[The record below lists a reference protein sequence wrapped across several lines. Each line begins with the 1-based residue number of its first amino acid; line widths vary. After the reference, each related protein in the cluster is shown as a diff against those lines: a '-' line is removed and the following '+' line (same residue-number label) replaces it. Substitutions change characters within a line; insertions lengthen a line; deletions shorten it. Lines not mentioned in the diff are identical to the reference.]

1 MLSLKLFASD
11 RVHPG
16 DRRPLA
22 INRDVR
28 VAPCTPVQNDEFE
41 RLSQKNWGWY
51 VDTRRI
57 FGKREELTQTMFRT
71 GTLDLTAAQVSSKA
85 WLFVRNSQ
93 EDAVTLRPR
102 RRPRKP
108 RRPGAHR
115 CLTVDGI
122 ERPVTTLCSGV

>member
-1 MLSLKLFASD
+1 MAHTLNVLHGREML
-11 RVHPG
+11 HEH
-16 DRRPLA
+16 DRRR
-22 INRDVR
+22 RDQYGWR
-28 VAPCTPVQNDEFE
+28 LLPPQNDEFE

-51 VDTRRI
+51 VDTRDRKSK
-57 FGKREELTQTMFRT
+57 GYERTTQTMFRT

>member
-22 INRDVR
+22 INRDER
-28 VAPCTPVQNDEFE
+28 VAPFTPLRNSAQNDEFD
-41 RLSQKNWGWY
+41 RLSQTNWGWY
-51 VDTRRI
+51 VDTRRL
-57 FGKREELTQTMFRT
+57 LTQTMFRT